1 MIIWNLVF
9 SLIDIIIMFDICKI
23 YPIWIPS
30 CLGDVWE
37 QLNQICKEIADVAR
51 NKFASS
57 VSGILKTFDQLQK
70 SLGE

>member
-1 MIIWNLVF
+1 
-9 SLIDIIIMFDICKI
+9 MFDICKI
-23 YPIWIPS
+23 YPIWIPP

-37 QLNQICKEIADVAR
+37 QLNQICKEIADVVR